1 MLQRCSPKV
10 VTFDALLAGSAI
22 EVQMN
27 FSTWV
32 KGVGSTT
39 GQRAMDKR
47 INKNRKP
54 RSDAVRLWAR
64 EDNQWVGSGGWG
76 GQTQQ
81 GGASN
86 HRETHMHRPESWSY
100 WANE

>member
-1 MLQRCSPKV
+1 M
-10 VTFDALLAGSAI
+10 TFDALSAGSAT

-32 KGVGSTT
+32 KGVCSTT
-39 GQRAMDKR
+39 GQRAVDKR

-54 RSDAVRLWAR
+54 RSVAENGVRAVDRG
-64 EDNQWVGSGGWG
+64 DNQWVGSGGG

-81 GGASN
+81 GGAHS
-86 HRETHMHRPESWSY
+86 HRETHMRRPESWSY
-100 WANE
+100 WTNE